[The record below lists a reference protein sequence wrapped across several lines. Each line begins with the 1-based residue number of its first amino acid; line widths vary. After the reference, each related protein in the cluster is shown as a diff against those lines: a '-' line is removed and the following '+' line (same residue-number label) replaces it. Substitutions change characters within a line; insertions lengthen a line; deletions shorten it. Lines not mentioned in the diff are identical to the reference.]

1 MKLDKGNG
9 VTQAVESTKK
19 RVKEGEAADEKESEL
34 SFKFVGCVLMLVSDH
49 SNPLVHLLPLSIFII
64 TSLSFLN

>member
-19 RVKEGEAADEKESEL
+19 RPKEGEVGDEKESEL
-34 SFKFVGCVLMLVSDH
+34 SFISWGVF
-49 SNPLVHLLPLSIFII
+49 
-64 TSLSFLN
+64 